1 MKTIK
6 EYIEE
11 YLWEDKSHEDQPDG
25 TGVMVMSE
33 GRVRE
38 VMKKYAED
46 VVEECKNEGVDYVI
60 QEQQYW
66 YMDNLERIKQQ
77 IK

>member
-1 MKTIK
+1 MKTIEEYIK
-6 EYIEE
+6 EYLFKYDEG
-11 YLWEDKSHEDQPDG
+11 DVFK
-25 TGVMVMSE
+25 VMSE

-46 VVEECKNEGVDYVI
+46 VVNICGNNPRISDEHY
-60 QEQQYW
+60 QE
-66 YMDNLERIKQQ
+66 MMKVKQQ